1 MIKQRKLFTLYIA
14 LLRLPTLFYLLLT
27 LKNKNVKKLTLS
39 LTISILTL
47 TYISAQQTSES
58 QATIPLT
65 ESNNRNIVL
74 KTNLFSPIG
83 LSLELGLS
91 KHFAIGSNFTYFPT
105 TELGDV
111 TKSWG
116 RIEFTEAS
124 KGFGFEANYYP
135 SGSKL
140 APRGFYIGGFVQ
152 YRSANVIIEKL
163 YIGTNEGGATR
174 TTVKGNLKTSL
185 MQYGGQLGFQTIAKF
200 GFTFNIGVG
209 IGYHK
214 IKGVPDLLPDN
225 SETDNK
231 FLKTLNNN
239 YKGFGARPML
249 SLGWA
254 F

>member
-1 MIKQRKLFTLYIA
+1 M
-14 LLRLPTLFYLLLT
+14 
-27 LKNKNVKKLTLS
+27 KKLTLFFAV
-39 LTISILTL
+39 SILIL
-47 TYISAQQTSES
+47 THISAQQSPQN

-65 ESNNRNIVL
+65 KSKNRNIVL

-83 LSLELGLS
+83 LSLEVGIS
-91 KHFAIGSNFTYFPT
+91 KHFAVGTNFTYFPA

-116 RIEFTEAS
+116 KIEFTEAS

-135 SGSKL
+135 SGSKHT
-140 APRGFYIGGFVQ
+140 PQGFYVGGFVQ
-152 YRSANVIIEKL
+152 YRSANVIFEKL

-200 GFTFNIGVG
+200 GFTFNIGLG

-214 IKGVPDLLPDN
+214 INGVPDLLPDN
-225 SETDNK
+225 SDTDNT
-231 FLKTLNNN
+231 FLKTLNKN